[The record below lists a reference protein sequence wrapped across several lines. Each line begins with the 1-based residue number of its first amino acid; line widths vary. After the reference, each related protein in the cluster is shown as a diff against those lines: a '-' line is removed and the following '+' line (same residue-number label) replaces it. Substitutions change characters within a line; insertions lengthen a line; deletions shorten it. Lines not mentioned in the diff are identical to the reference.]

1 MRFTCRGFSLDF
13 TRATTVMGILNITP
27 DSFSDGGLYLEKD
40 KAIERARR
48 MVSEGAHIIDVG
60 GMSTRPGSM
69 PVDQDEEIR
78 RTLPVIEAIADSVGV
93 PVSIDTCRAE
103 VARKALN
110 AGASIV
116 NDISGLRSDPDM
128 ASVAAEAGAPVVVMH
143 MKGTPLDMQK
153 DPRYE
158 ALIPEILDS
167 LRESIRIASSAGIDQ
182 IIVDPGIGFGKTFD
196 QNLEIINRLDEFVL
210 LGRPLLVGAS
220 RKAFLGAI
228 LDGAPETDRLEGTAA
243 VVAASILR
251 GAHIVRVHDVREM
264 ARVARVTDA
273 IRAESVKGPVPER
286 KE

>member
-60 GMSTRPGSM
+60 GMTTRPGSM